1 MKNKYL
7 QFLRSPLTR
16 DILELN
22 DSKLIDKS
30 GNKFPIIN
38 GIPRFVDIT
47 NYAESF
53 GFQWNI
59 FSEVQLD
66 KKNNYDI
73 SSKRLYDNV
82 NLKKNDFE
90 GKMVLELGSGAG
102 RFTEVLLKE
111 NCDLFSIDYSN
122 AVEANRKM
130 NGNDFF
136 LAQADIYKLP
146 FEYNSFDVV
155 LCLGVIQ
162 HTPDVEKSFD
172 EMVKFLKPGG
182 KIVIDVYSKNWKT
195 IFHSRFWFRPITK
208 RISNKKLLRIV
219 RWYVPKWFPI
229 SSFLLQIPLFGKFL
243 AQIIPISNYSKQYPF
258 MSQKD
263 LVKWAILDTFDM
275 LSPQYDNP
283 QSLNTLRKFAVKNH
297 INIEFCGKGHN
308 GYVLRGHKTLKN

>member
-7 QFLRSPLTR
+7 KFLKSPLTR
-16 DILELN
+16 DILEFN
-22 DSKLIDKS
+22 DSELIDKS

-82 NLKKNDFE
+82 NLKKNDLE

-102 RFTEVLLKE
+102 RFTEILLNE
-111 NCDLFSIDYSN
+111 NCNLFSIDYSN

-130 NGNDFF
+130 NGDNFF
-136 LAQADIYKLP
+136 LAQADIYNLP
-146 FEYNSFDVV
+146 FEYNCFDVV

-172 EMVKFLKPGG
+172 EMCKFLKPGG
-182 KIVIDVYSKNWKT
+182 KIVIDVYPKNWKT

-208 RISNKKLLRIV
+208 RISNKKLLKIV
-219 RWYVPKWFPI
+219 NWYVPKWFPI
-229 SSFLLQIPLFGKFL
+229 SSFLLKTPLIGKFL
-243 AQIIPISNYSKQYPF
+243 AQIIPISNYSNQYPF
-258 MSQKD
+258 MSKKD

-283 QSLNTLRKFAVKNH
+283 QSLNTLRKFAVKNK
-297 INIEFCGKGHN
+297 INIEYCGKGHN
-308 GYVLRGHKTLKN
+308 GYVLRGNKTLNN